1 MRIEAPR
8 NRPLQLLE
16 LHGRLRAVVDPFA
29 QRGAFATTF
38 RGRGRSQQKFVDRD
52 VNGSINIGL
61 LWLYDNVVG
70 RFRPV
75 VFVRPKQATVGGSGN
90 ANAGPKA
97 STSLPAPNSR
107 FEG

>member
-1 MRIEAPR
+1 VKATKRAER
-8 NRPLQLLE
+8 E
-16 LHGRLRAVVDPFA
+16 LAGFICRYIRGLRAYQGDDK
-29 QRGAFATTF
+29 T
-38 RGRGRSQQKFVDRD
+38 KFVDRD

-75 VFVRPKQATVGGSGN
+75 VFVRPTKATIGGSGK
-90 ANAGPKA
+90 ANAGPNA
-97 STSLPAPNSR
+97 STSLPAQNSR